1 MERLQTAPDGW
12 FDLIFMDIQM
22 PEMDGYEATR
32 RIRRMERED
41 MKRIPIFAV
50 SANAL
55 AEDVKNSLD
64 AGMNGHISKP
74 VDLELL
80 KKVMQE
86 CFDQT

>member
-1 MERLQTAPDGW
+1 MKDVAEGW

-22 PEMDGYEATR
+22 PVLDGYEATR

-41 MKRIPIFAV
+41 LKHIPIFAV

-55 AEDVKNSLD
+55 AEDVKNSLE

-74 VDLELL
+74 VDLDLL
-80 KKVMQE
+80 KKVMGE
-86 CFDQT
+86 CLK